1 MKLGLLIGKNYFYKK
16 HYNLFI
22 MKKIMLFIIA
32 LFASY
37 MMCAQENEIC
47 SIINGKYT
55 ISEVVQIKDKKSSD
69 LFANALIWV
78 NKSFYSPKTV
88 IQTKDKELGLIT
100 IKSIVPFTSETSSN
114 PKDWSQW
121 REFDMSV
128 QVKDGR
134 YKYVIDNIQI
144 RWSDYWK
151 YELSEGELKDT
162 NIENAYKIKQVS
174 GDWKSVEKSVFSN
187 IIKGLKEYMSS
198 NDNDW

>member
-1 MKLGLLIGKNYFYKK
+1 
-16 HYNLFI
+16 

-32 LFASY
+32 LFTSY

-55 ISEVVQIKDKKSSD
+55 ISEVVQVKDKKSSD

-100 IKSIVPFTSETSSN
+100 IKSIIPFTTETSSN
-114 PKDWSQW
+114 PNEWDQW
-121 REFDMSV
+121 REFSMSIY
-128 QVKDGR
+128 VKDGR

-144 RWSDYWK
+144 RWSDLWK
-151 YELSEGELKDT
+151 YTLSEGKLKDT
-162 NIENAYKIKQVS
+162 NIENAYETKQIA

-187 IIKGLKEYMSS
+187 LIKNLKGYMESS
-198 NDNDW
+198 ENDW